1 MADAIDDFIAL
12 PRVQQLG
19 TLQQLAPDKQDKL
32 LAAVKQRR
40 SKATPAAT
48 PTTPQ
53 PEARTPG
60 NYTRELAYGVGR
72 GLKNDVLGLYQSVV
86 HPINTAHGMVHDF
99 KTANDAGAKEYY
111 DLKSQGVGEI
121 PAQVASTL
129 TFAEGAPIIG
139 GLVTKAEQG
148 GTKPFS
154 PESIGAAAEGTTMF
168 EAPKAAGKV
177 VAALPLR
184 ETAGK
189 IARAAA
195 GAGPKTVR
203 DLVKETKAL
212 NEKGAADTATA
223 NETEAAKA
231 DKERKSELSKHASEK
246 AKAAAKNQDVQEGLA
261 SDLEAQRKIGPI
273 TRKLANA
280 RAALRAAVETARE
293 KALKVGNEK
302 YNTVNKVLNP
312 IPAQPEFYQYV
323 VSKAGDELAGSK
335 GAPTYLKAIN
345 QRIKSEA
352 PIRYEDLQSDY
363 SNLGRELSK
372 GTLPGDVYHAY
383 DVMHEAIG
391 DEMQRIADSQGMGA
405 HLTDARNYWRR
416 MKQTFGK
423 PITFTDAAN
432 KAIGGVKDEAQEN
445 AIRLLGSFD
454 PSIPRIAAH
463 VANIE
468 KGVDAM
474 PKPVPERVLTRDAAA
489 KRVAAPQLELT
500 PRPTPKTFEPQKI
513 GPEEV
518 AGAKGKGV
526 EARERQIGHRTGW
539 VAAGSLIY
547 ATLDMLKGEVPSPAG
562 VGASVGGSLAIQ
574 AAVTKMLTSPKVL
587 DFLTKATPADVAQI
601 PPELR
606 GDFPKLLSAAQ
617 KRGIKVSPALTAGFT
632 TAAIAGKKNDSNK

>member
-12 PRVQQLG
+12 PRTQQLG
-19 TLQQLAPDKQDKL
+19 TLQQLAPAKQDKL

-40 SKATPAAT
+40 SKTPATSSGPTMGAYTGPHGYKQTVDALTRIEPITKGET
-48 PTTPQ
+48 PAQKVGTFVGDIGAGGLGVLLHPIDTLTGMVKSV
-53 PEARTPG
+53 TPG
-60 NYTRELAYGVGR
+60 TSTPNPIR
-72 GLKNDVLGLYQSVV
+72 GIYEGLNTQPAETIASGIGQAAVLDPAGEAVK
-86 HPINTAHGMVHDF
+86 PIV
-99 KTANDAGAKEYY
+99 
-111 DLKSQGVGEI
+111 QG
-121 PAQVASTL
+121 
-129 TFAEGAPIIG
+129 F
-139 GLVTKAEQG
+139 
-148 GTKPFS
+148 
-154 PESIGAAAEGTTMF
+154 
-168 EAPKAAGKV
+168 
-177 VAALPLR
+177 R
-184 ETAGK
+184 DTAGR
-189 IARAAA
+189 AVRAAA

-212 NEKGAADTATA
+212 NQKGAADTATA
-223 NETEAAKA
+223 NDMEASKAETT
-231 DKERKSELSKHASEK
+231 RKTELAKHATDK

-261 SDLEAQRKIGPI
+261 SDLEAQRKIAP
-273 TRKLANA
+273 TTKKLTNA

-391 DEMQRIADSQGMGA
+391 DEMQRIADSEQMGG

-454 PSIPRIAAH
+454 PAIPQIAAH

-468 KGVDAM
+468 KGVESL
-474 PKPVPERVLTRDAAA
+474 PKPVPERVLTRDAAG

-547 ATLDMLKGEVPSPAG
+547 ATLDMLKGEVPSPVG